1 MQQTCK
7 PGSVPCRSKVFVIC
21 LDFVSLRSSID
32 LPPGIG
38 RATLHAPVYM
48 IFQPIRRTARDI
60 TATTGGLL
68 PHLFTL
74 TTENHGGYFLLHYSA
89 LTNCFPLGNMVL
101 CVVRTFLPFYTERAT
116 NRSAASMQ
124 R

>member
-7 PGSVPCRSKVFVIC
+7 PGSVPHQSRVFVIC
-21 LDFVSLRSSID
+21 LDSVSLRSSID

-38 RATLHAPVYM
+38 RAALHAPVYM
-48 IFQPIRRTARDI
+48 IFQPTRRTARDI
-60 TATTGGLL
+60 AATTGGLL

-74 TTENHGGYFLLHYSA
+74 TPASRGGYSLLHYSA
-89 LTNCFPLGNMVL
+89 LANCFPLGNVVL
-101 CVVRTFLPFYTERAT
+101 CVARTFLPFYTERAT
-116 NRSAASMQ
+116 NRSAASVQ